1 MTRLL
6 VSVTSAAEA
15 IIARD
20 NGADLIDV
28 KDPSQGSLGAQS
40 PQVWRE
46 VLEAVGPPTPVSAAL
61 GELQD
66 DKVFELA
73 RQTQGLA
80 FAKVGLA
87 NATLANDAW
96 RKRWLEWRRCLASGV
111 QPVMVMYADWR
122 ACGAPPP
129 QSLFEFVAAEKVPIV
144 LLDTF
149 HKDGGTLLQHLPI
162 EALTLVRHLI
172 RPCNSRVV
180 FAGSLRLVD
189 LPQLLPLDPDFV
201 AVRGAVCRDSRTGP
215 IDGALVREWS
225 RALPE
230 ARDKH
235 LPV

>member
-28 KDPSQGSLGAQS
+28 KDPTQGSLGAKS
-40 PQVWRE
+40 PSVWRE
-46 VLEAVGPPTPVSAAL
+46 VLAAVGAQTPVSAAL

-66 DKVFELA
+66 DNVFELA

-87 NATLANDAW
+87 HTKLAGWAW
-96 RKRWLEWRRCLASGV
+96 QDRWREWRSCLASGV
-111 QPVMVMYADWR
+111 QPVLVLYADGD
-122 ACGAPPP
+122 ACGAPPAP
-129 QSLFEFVAAEKVPIV
+129 ELFQFVVSEQVPV
-144 LLDTF
+144 LLIDTF
-149 HKDGGTLLQHLPI
+149 HKDRGRLLDIFEGWKLADMLHHFQLSNFRI
-162 EALTLVRHLI
+162 VL
-172 RPCNSRVV
+172 
-180 FAGSLRLVD
+180 AGSLRLAD
-189 LPQLLPLDPDFV
+189 LPQLLPLRPHYV

-225 RALPE
+225 QAIR
-230 ARDKH
+230 
-235 LPV
+235 